1 MPPRH
6 TIEGWNI
13 IPFRRRGEPD
23 RIMVAFEIADGERL
37 KVLLTPERARNFG
50 AALCFVADDF
60 HDSDGSTLPE

>member
-13 IPFRRRGEPD
+13 IPFRGPGEPD
-23 RIMVAFEIADGERL
+23 RIMAAFEIADGERL
-37 KVLLTPERARNFG
+37 KVLLTPERARTG